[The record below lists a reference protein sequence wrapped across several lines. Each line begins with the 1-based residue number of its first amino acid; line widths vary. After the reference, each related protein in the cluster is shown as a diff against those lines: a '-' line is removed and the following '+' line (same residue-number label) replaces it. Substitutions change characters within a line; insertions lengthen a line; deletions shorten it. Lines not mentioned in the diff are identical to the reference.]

1 MNFQKRSLIFVTFF
15 VSCLAISLLAAGLGT
30 EHWVEAECRRE
41 GDFSSKSNGSVH
53 FGLFHGARHL
63 NSGLGDRHYP
73 MNMIKILYR
82 ERTFLMYEL
91 YIATIALASAAIL
104 FGIIGALLAIVNT
117 AYNPMEAI
125 CHVPGLYVSNG
136 LALVCSLGAVVTW
149 MVQFYLKLT
158 HNTLIREDRD
168 EGRWRSEGMAVFG
181 YSFWLSVLATVCF
194 LLNIIIILATTRD
207 PNARKK
213 KKELLSLPGKQGGD
227 TMLY

>member
-1 MNFQKRSLIFVTFF
+1 MNFQKRSVIFVTFF

-30 EHWVEAECRRE
+30 DHWLEAECRRL
-41 GDFSSKSNGSVH
+41 GDFSEKSNGTIN

-82 ERTFLMYEL
+82 ERTFLLYEL
-91 YIATIALASAAIL
+91 YIATIALVSSAIF
-104 FGIIGALLAIVNT
+104 FGIFAALLAIVNT
-117 AYNPMEAI
+117 AYNPIEAI

-136 LALVCSLGAVVTW
+136 LALATNLGAVVTW

-158 HNTLIREDRD
+158 HNALIREDRD
-168 EGRWRSEGMAVFG
+168 DGRWNSEGMAVFG
-181 YSFWLSVLATVCF
+181 YSFWLCVLACVCF
-194 LLNIIIILATTRD
+194 LLNIIIIITTTTDR
-207 PNARKK
+207 NARKK
-213 KKELLSLPGKQGGD
+213 KKEILGLPGKQAGD